1 MRMGTTTRRL
11 SGANPWRGGN
21 THGPS
26 QDCRNCNLAN
36 ANFSQTSPV
45 FSRILQFLQ
54 TIHLSILS
62 HRTTFKWTNQEGN
75 PVDLGGET
83 TGSLWN
89 AQEKDHLRTSAVT
102 FSPCLNP
109 IISSITT
116 GLPRF
121 SISIPHPPTDYAY
134 NLEASSS
141 TIQGLV
147 SLYFSIG
154 DSRTI
159 IIVRLHRYLVR
170 YNLSTDTY

>member
-1 MRMGTTTRRL
+1 MWCSCIGLQSYHGQLNRNLSSRYIIGRGHVPRLLCPCVVNRVERCQFPCPCINKQHGGRRL
-11 SGANPWRGGN
+11 TSFVREA
-21 THGPS
+21 
-26 QDCRNCNLAN
+26 DLCN
-36 ANFSQTSPV
+36 
-45 FSRILQFLQ
+45 
-54 TIHLSILS
+54 SI
-62 HRTTFKWTNQEGN
+62 
-75 PVDLGGET
+75 
-83 TGSLWN
+83 
-89 AQEKDHLRTSAVT
+89 VT

-121 SISIPHPPTDYAY
+121 FISIPHPLADYVY
-134 NLEASSS
+134 DLEASSS

-154 DSRTI
+154 DPRTI